1 MTFHYVK
8 RLRMEIDLRRVD
20 FSSSPLP
27 PGYRWE
33 PWLWSADFIERHA
46 ETKYHSFAEE
56 IDSQV
61 FPCLGERR
69 GCLNL
74 MQEISGRKT
83 FLPESTWLI
92 VTGEP
97 GTDSFEDCATIQGL
111 MAVGNMGAV
120 QNVGVVPRHRRKGLG
135 RHLVRKCLH
144 GFQSAG
150 LDRVYLE
157 VTAENIGA
165 VALYDSLGFRLVRTT
180 YKAIEIPVR

>member
-8 RLRMEIDLRRVD
+8 RLRMEIDLRRSD
-20 FSSSPLP
+20 FGVVLLP

-33 PWLWSADFIERHA
+33 PWHWSADFIERHA
-46 ETKYHSFAEE
+46 ETKYHCFVEE

-83 FLPESTWLI
+83 FIPEATWLI

-97 GTDSFEDCATIQGL
+97 GTDTFEDVATIQGL
-111 MAVGNMGAV
+111 SALGDLGAI

-135 RHLVRKCLH
+135 RLLVQKCLS

-150 LDRVYLE
+150 IDRVYLE
-157 VTAENIGA
+157 VTAENISA
-165 VALYDSLGFRLVRTT
+165 VTLYESLGFRLARTT
-180 YKAIEIPVR
+180 YKAIELPVR